1 MTWVHQEAMVRRALC
16 RVAMVH
22 KVAMAQEADLTMM
35 STVHLAMAHRAA
47 IMARVAMDHLQDVA
61 AHRETMVLREITVL
75 HQVVEVHR
83 EAMAARAVTA
93 TATIAVA

>member
-1 MTWVHQEAMVRRALC
+1 MTVAHREAGILSALC
-16 RVAMVH
+16 RAVMAH